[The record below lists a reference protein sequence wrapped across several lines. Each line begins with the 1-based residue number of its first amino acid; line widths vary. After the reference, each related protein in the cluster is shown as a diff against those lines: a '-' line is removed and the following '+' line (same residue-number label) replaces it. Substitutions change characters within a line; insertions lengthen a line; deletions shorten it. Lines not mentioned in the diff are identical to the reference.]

1 MSLRRP
7 HNPQRPL
14 PELEREILKRW
25 DEREVFRKSLQ
36 RREGAPRWVFW
47 EGPPTA
53 NGKPGA
59 HHILSRVFKDIYPRF
74 KTMRGYRVERKG
86 GWDCHGLPVEI
97 AVEQQ
102 LGLRS
107 KADIERYGIAEFN
120 ERCRESVFEY
130 VEDWNRLTERI
141 GFWID
146 LDSAYRTM
154 DATFIDSVWWSLRQL
169 WDRDLLYEGQKV
181 VPFCPRCETSLS
193 SHELGQPGVYTE
205 REDPSVYVRFP
216 LLDRPGDE
224 LLVWTTTPWTL
235 VANAAV
241 AVNPST
247 TYARVQADG
256 YVAFVAEA
264 RVHAT
269 LGADVE
275 ILDRIP
281 GSELVGERYEPPFA
295 FAQPTD
301 FGPDAHTVVAADF
314 VSTDDGTG
322 LVHIAPA
329 FGEDDFRIGA
339 ELGFA
344 MFNPVTTRGVYDE
357 RIVGY
362 VGRNVK
368 EADSDLIEELRARGR
383 IQRASWQTHSY
394 PHCWRCATPL
404 LYYAKAS
411 WYIATSR
418 LRERL
423 MAANETV
430 TWHPAH
436 VKDGRFGNWLE
447 HNVDWALSRE
457 RYWGT
462 PMPVWK
468 CDTDAGHVV
477 CIGSIAELEGLSKS
491 AVEDPHRPF
500 VDNLRFPCTQ
510 CAGTMTRVTEV
521 LDCWYDSG
529 AMPFAQY
536 HAPFENDEEFKERW
550 PADFVCEAID
560 QTRGWFYS
568 LLAISTLL
576 FDESPYRNVV
586 CLGLIVD
593 EHGLKMSKSRGN
605 VVDPWQLLDEFG
617 ADATRWY
624 FFTSKHPWDGYR
636 FNRTTVGEGVRL
648 FLNTL
653 LNVYGFYLIYE
664 AANDVKP
671 AEGGVTTDLDRWI
684 TSRLASTV
692 DEVTRAL
699 EDYDT
704 TSGGRAISAFVD
716 DLSNWYVRRSR
727 RRFWDGN
734 PAAFTT
740 LHTCLVTVSKL
751 LAPFCPFVADEIY
764 DNLDGGESSVH
775 LCDWPHSTG
784 RDTELEASMEIARS
798 TVALGLRAR
807 GGAKVKVRQPLG
819 DAVIVAAGRE
829 RAAIER
835 HGELVCDELNV
846 KALRFVD
853 DADQLGAVRL
863 RPNYRTLGPRFGSRM
878 PTVAA
883 AIAALNADE
892 VAARLRAGEAVVI
905 DVDGHDHIL
914 GEDDLLV
921 SLTAREGYHVEREG
935 THAVG
940 LDLKITDELRA
951 EGWAREVVRAVQ
963 NARKE
968 SGLDVTDRIALS
980 LAGDETLLGAVRQH
994 ERYIAGETLAREIKY
1009 GDPGEDRA
1017 TAIDGMALDVDIV
1030 RA

>member
-1 MSLRRP
+1 MKRWNDRGVFRAS
-7 HNPQRPL
+7 
-14 PELEREILKRW
+14 LER
-25 DEREVFRKSLQ
+25 REASPQ
-36 RREGAPRWVFW
+36 WVFW

-53 NGKPGA
+53 NGRPGT

-97 AVEQQ
+97 TVEQQ

-107 KADIERYGIAEFN
+107 KADIESYGIAEFN
-120 ERCRESVFEY
+120 QRCRESVFEY
-130 VEDWNRLTERI
+130 VEEWNRLTERI

-146 LDSAYRTM
+146 LDDAYQTM

-169 WDRDLLYEGQKV
+169 WDRDLLYEGHKV

-193 SHELGQPGVYTE
+193 SHELGQPGVYAE

-216 LLDRPGDE
+216 LVDRPGDE

-247 TYARVQADG
+247 TYVRAQADG
-256 YVAFVAEA
+256 YVAIVAEA
-264 RVHAT
+264 RAQVV
-269 LGADVE
+269 LGSEVE
-275 ILDRIP
+275 ILERISGP
-281 GSELVGERYEPPFA
+281 ELVGAGYEPPFS
-295 FAQPTD
+295 FASQAD
-301 FGPDAHTVVAADF
+301 FGAGAHAVVAADF

-329 FGEDDFRIGA
+329 FGEDDFRVGSS
-339 ELGFA
+339 LGFA
-344 MFNPVTTRGVYDE
+344 MFNPVTTGGIYDE

-368 EADSDLIEELRARGR
+368 EADPDLIEDLESRGR
-383 IQRASWQTHSY
+383 VHCASWQTHSY

-404 LYYAKAS
+404 LYYAKPS

-423 MAANETV
+423 MAANSSV
-430 TWHPAH
+430 TWHPPH

-468 CDTDAGHVV
+468 CDADLTHVA
-477 CIGSIAELEGLSKS
+477 CIGSIAELEDLSG
-491 AVEDPHRPF
+491 ANVGDPHRPF
-500 VDNLRFPCTQ
+500 VDSVRFPCTQ
-510 CAGTMTRVTEV
+510 CDGTMTRVAEV
-521 LDCWYDSG
+521 IDCWYDSG

-536 HAPFENDEEFKERW
+536 HAPIENSDTFEKRW

-576 FDESPYRNVV
+576 FDEAPYKNVV

-605 VVDPWQLLDEFG
+605 VIDPWQILDEFG
-617 ADATRWY
+617 ADAVRWY
-624 FFTSKHPWDGYR
+624 FFTSKNPWDGYR
-636 FNRTTVGEGVRL
+636 FNSEAVGEGIRL

-664 AANDVKP
+664 AANDVEP
-671 AEGGVTTDLDRWI
+671 SDSGVLTDLDHWI
-684 TSRLASTV
+684 ASRLASTV
-692 DEVTRAL
+692 DEVTAAL
-699 EDYDT
+699 DEYDAT
-704 TSGGRAISAFVD
+704 AGGRAISAFVD

-727 RRFWDGN
+727 RRFWDGD

-740 LHTCLVTVSKL
+740 LRACLVTVSKL

-764 DNLDGGESSVH
+764 DNLDGGELSVH
-775 LCDWPHSTG
+775 LCDWPHSSG
-784 RDTELEASMEIARS
+784 RDGELEASMEVARS

-819 DAVIVAAGRE
+819 EAVVVATGPE

-835 HGELVCDELNV
+835 HADLVCDELNV
-846 KALRFVD
+846 KQLRFVD
-853 DADQLGAVRL
+853 DAHQLGAVAL
-863 RPNYRTLGPRFGSRM
+863 RPNYRTLGPRFGARM
-878 PTVAA
+878 PAVAVAIAGLDADAA
-883 AIAALNADE
+883 AE
-892 VAARLRAGEAVVI
+892 RLRAGEAVLI

-914 GEDDLLV
+914 GEDDLQV
-921 SLTAREGYHVEREG
+921 SLTARDGYHVEREG
-935 THAVG
+935 GHAVG
-940 LDLKITDELRA
+940 LDLEVTDALRA

-963 NARKE
+963 NSRKE
-968 SGLDVTDRIALS
+968 AGLEVTDRITLS
-980 LAGDETLLGAVRQH
+980 VAGDETLLAAVRQH
-994 ERYIAGETLAREIKY
+994 EQYIAGETLARELCY
-1009 GDPGEDRA
+1009 DDGGSDE
-1017 TAIDGMALDVDIV
+1017 TTEIDGMTLAVAID